1 MACSLGVPPVGS
13 PLSADMLTAVE
24 EWSVGYVMSVLKGVT
39 GLMQTDG
46 YTYGDV
52 KLGREQRILAF
63 LNMRDS
69 GELSMLYTVNPE
81 LAEKYAAEYERD
93 IVETPV
99 FTGGI

>member
-1 MACSLGVPPVGS
+1 LACNLVGRPVGS

-81 LAEKYAAEYERD
+81 LVKKYAAEYERD
-93 IVETPV
+93 IAASPV
-99 FTGGI
+99 FAGGI

>member
-1 MACSLGVPPVGS
+1 MGS

-24 EWSVGYVMSVLKGVT
+24 EWSVGYVMTILKGVT
-39 GLMQTDG
+39 GLMQVDG

-52 KLGREQRILAF
+52 KLSREQRILAF

-69 GELSMLYTVNPE
+69 GELSMLYTVNPK
-81 LAEKYAAEYERD
+81 LAERYAAEYERD